1 MNKKARGPDHIRE
14 HLEKSGHRHLYMN
27 YARGAH
33 YYDLPYWSFVTLA
46 KDARA
51 TVVLHRTAIADIP
64 VIDKYLDENCLVVAE
79 KTNKKE
85 SERERMKRAKDIE
98 KLRQQMNDGSKR
110 WVRYDEG
117 AELYSVGLHTF
128 QKIAKDAK
136 AVYKVGTIVL
146 VDTRKVDEF
155 IMAFNVD
162 EEDF

>member
-1 MNKKARGPDHIRE
+1 MKKTRGPDHIRE
-14 HLEKSGHRHLYMN
+14 HLEKAGHRHHYMN
-27 YARGAH
+27 YAQGAH
-33 YYDLPYWSFVTLA
+33 YYELPYWSFMNLA
-46 KDARA
+46 KDEGA
-51 TVVLHRTAIADIP
+51 TVVLHKTAIAYIP
-64 VIDKYLDENCLVVAE
+64 LIDKYLDENCLVVAE

-98 KLRQQMNDGSKR
+98 KLRQQMNDGTKR

-136 AVYKVGTIVL
+136 AAYKVGTIVL

-155 IMAFNVD
+155 IMELNVD